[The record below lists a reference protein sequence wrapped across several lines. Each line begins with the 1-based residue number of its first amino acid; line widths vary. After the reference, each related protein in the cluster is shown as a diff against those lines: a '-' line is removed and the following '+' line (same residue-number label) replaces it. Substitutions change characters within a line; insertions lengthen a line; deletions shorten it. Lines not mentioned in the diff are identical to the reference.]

1 MPETRAHHDL
11 ASRWFGSSVLAAS
24 DESFGL
30 KENLLVPGEAVF
42 EPGHYDHRG
51 EIVDGWETRRR
62 REAGYDW
69 ALIRLGAPGRITQV
83 DLDTSFFTG
92 NYPSTGWIRACAVT
106 GYPSPAELLAD
117 DVDWIE
123 VVAPTELDGD
133 THNLLPVSD
142 GRRFTHVLVCVAPDG
157 GVARVRVHGE
167 VIPDPADWAGLTV
180 EISGAEHGGRV
191 IRSSD
196 DFYTPAQVLIMPH
209 QARTMGEG
217 WETRRR
223 RDDGHD
229 SAVIA
234 LGAASDLL
242 LLEVDT
248 AHFKYNA
255 SAEVE
260 LLGVSAA
267 EFASLSGDL
276 DSVEGWSTLL
286 PRTRLQPDT
295 RHRFRLTAPRR
306 HDVAV
311 VRIEAYPDGGLSRVR
326 LFGTPTAAGLAQA
339 ERAFRTASASAG
351 PTDPP
356 DPPDPTGRNRE

>member
-1 MPETRAHHDL
+1 MSDSTAAHDL
-11 ASRWFGSSVLAAS
+11 GSRWFGSSVLAAS

-30 KENLLVPGEAVF
+30 KENLLVPAAAAF

-62 REAGYDW
+62 RAPGHDW
-69 ALIRLGAPGRITQV
+69 VLIRLGAPGRIREIDV
-83 DLDTSFFTG
+83 DTSFFTG
-92 NYPSTGWIRACAVT
+92 NFPARCWIQACSAE
-106 GYPSPAELLAD
+106 GYPSPGELLAD
-117 DVDWIE
+117 ESAWVEI
-123 VVAPTELDGD
+123 VGRTELAGD
-133 THNLLPVSD
+133 AHNRLAVSD
-142 GRRFTHVLVCVAPDG
+142 HRRFTHLLVNVDPDG

-167 VIPDPADWAGLTV
+167 VVPDPADWDGLTV
-180 EISGAEHGGRV
+180 EVSGAEHGGRV

-234 LGAASDLL
+234 LATSADLQVV
-242 LLEVDT
+242 EIDT

-255 SAEVE
+255 SAAIE
-260 LLGVSAA
+260 LFGVSEA
-267 EFASLSGDL
+267 EFAAVRGDL
-276 DSVEGWSTLL
+276 DSVAGWRALL

-295 RHRFRLTAPRR
+295 RHRFRLREA
-306 HDVAV
+306 AGIAI
-311 VRIEAYPDGGLSRVR
+311 VRVEAYPDGGLSRVR
-326 LFGTPTAAGLAQA
+326 LFGTPTPAGRARAQA
-339 ERAFRTASASAG
+339 TYDAATQPTKPTERLLQ
-351 PTDPP
+351 
-356 DPPDPTGRNRE
+356 